1 MRIIPVL
8 DLKGGH
14 VVRGI
19 AGRRQEYRPITSVL
33 TSSTRPVD
41 VARAFRDKLG
51 LVECYLADLDAIAGD
66 APAFPV
72 FADIR
77 ALGMR
82 LWVDAGV
89 RELEDATRLAEAG
102 VETVIAGLET
112 ISGPQ
117 VLAGICPQ
125 LGSKR
130 VVFSLDMKDGEI
142 LGRAARWQASEPRLI
157 ALQAIQLGVRRLLLL
172 DLARVGMGGGTG
184 TEQLCKELLYEH
196 PAIEVVAG
204 GGVRGVDDLRR
215 LSDAGCEGVLVAS
228 ALHDGRLRPELW
240 ADF

>member
-1 MRIIPVL
+1 MHIIPVL

-14 VVRGI
+14 VVHGI

-33 TSSTRPVD
+33 TSSTRPLE

-51 LVECYLADLDAIAGD
+51 LVECYIADLDAIAGA
-66 APAFPV
+66 APAFSV
-72 FADIR
+72 FADIQ

-82 LWVDAGV
+82 LCVDAGI
-89 RELEDATRLAEAG
+89 REPGDAARLAEAG

-112 ISGPQ
+112 ISGPE
-117 VLAGICPQ
+117 VLGAICAQ

-184 TEQLCKELLYEH
+184 TEQLCKELLCEH
-196 PAIEVVAG
+196 PEIEVVAG
-204 GGVRGVDDLRR
+204 GGVRGADDMRR
-215 LSDAGCEGVLVAS
+215 LSDAGCGGVLVAS